1 MSEHVWRSGER
12 AIRSS
17 KQDVPQ
23 EVDETRSIES
33 NLNTTQINRREKM
46 NGKINERY
54 MIQQVGQNPFLT
66 GNYMEDL
73 QIQEQFLRPKSSHV
87 ENKDVK

>member
-1 MSEHVWRSGER
+1 MTEHVWRSGER
-12 AIRSS
+12 AIRSPKPDIPHVEES
-17 KQDVPQ
+17 QLT
-23 EVDETRSIES
+23 ESIIS
-33 NLNTTQINRREKM
+33 NTTQSNRREKM

-73 QIQEQFLRPKSSHV
+73 QVQEQFLRPKSSHV